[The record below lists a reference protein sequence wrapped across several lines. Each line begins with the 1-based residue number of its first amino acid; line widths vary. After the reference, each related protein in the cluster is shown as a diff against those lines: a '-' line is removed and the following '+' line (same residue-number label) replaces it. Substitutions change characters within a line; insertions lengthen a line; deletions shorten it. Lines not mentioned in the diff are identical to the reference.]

1 MKNKTY
7 KLKTVKSQKD
17 MILVFKTSI
26 KYKKDIVKIKK
37 IFEVSN
43 DLLITFDLED
53 CDKIMR
59 TEGNSYTA
67 DQIIEKIQTLGYYCE
82 ELE

>member
-17 MILVFKTSI
+17 MILVFKTSV

-59 TEGNSYTA
+59 TEGNSDTA
-67 DQIIEKIQTLGYYCE
+67 DEIIEKIQTLGYYCE

>member
-1 MKNKTY
+1 MKSRKN
-7 KLKTVKSQKD
+7 
-17 MILVFKTSI
+17 MILVFKTSV
-26 KYKKDIVKIKK
+26 KYKKDIAKIKK
-37 IFEVSN
+37 IFKVSN

-59 TEGNSYTA
+59 TEGNSDTA
-67 DQIIEKIQTLGYYCE
+67 DEIIEKIQTLGYYCE

>member
-17 MILVFKTSI
+17 MILVFKTSV

-43 DLLITFDLED
+43 DLLISFDLED

-59 TEGNSYTA
+59 TEGNSYTV
-67 DQIIEKIQTLGYYCE
+67 DEIIEKIQTLGYYCE

>member
-1 MKNKTY
+1 MKSRKN
-7 KLKTVKSQKD
+7 
-17 MILVFKTSI
+17 MILVFKTSV
-26 KYKKDIVKIKK
+26 KYKKDIAKIKK
-37 IFEVSN
+37 IFKVSN

-67 DQIIEKIQTLGYYCE
+67 DEIIAKIQTLGYHCE

>member
-1 MKNKTY
+1 MKSRKN
-7 KLKTVKSQKD
+7 
-17 MILVFKTSI
+17 MILVFKTSV
-26 KYKKDIVKIKK
+26 KYKKDIAKIKK
-37 IFEVSN
+37 IFKVSN

-67 DQIIEKIQTLGYYCE
+67 DEIITKIQTLGYLCE
-82 ELE
+82 ELK